1 MSADRRQFLL
11 QTSTLALLLT
21 TPMLARGATILSVR
35 VWPASDYTRVTLES
49 DQPLTAT
56 HFLVPEPPRLVV
68 DVNGLELSPQL
79 KELVGKIKPDDP
91 FIKDVRVAQ
100 YAPDVVRLVF
110 DLKQAVKPQVFNLLP
125 VAAYEN
131 RMVFDLYPAQGD
143 RLLAFM
149 DREAARDGS
158 PAPADAAGAAL
169 TSPSA
174 RVAQAKPDSLGDWIS
189 QHRAELDGTSPSRQP
204 ETLARS
210 GSGRRHESAARQPDA
225 LVADNR
231 ARTRTSEQ
239 PMRRDRRPERS
250 VLLAIDPGHGGE
262 DPGATGPSGVHE
274 KDVVLLIGRHLRD
287 LAMNT
292 PNMRVMMTR
301 DSDFFVPLWMRV
313 EKAQR
318 ANADLFTSIH
328 ADGWYTPDARGA
340 SVYCLSQGGA
350 SSVEARLMA
359 QRENAADAIGGI
371 DIQAHDYQVAKVML
385 DMSTTAQID
394 ASLKMA
400 APTLRRMGSIVH
412 LHSQQVQ
419 QAGFVVLKSPTVPS
433 MLVETAFISNPE
445 EEARLRTPRYRRQVA
460 RAILEGIREYLGTRP
475 PLARRRTM
483 V

>member
-1 MSADRRQFLL
+1 MGADRRQFLI

-21 TPMLARGATILSVR
+21 APVLARGATILSVR
-35 VWPASDYTRVTLES
+35 VWPAPEYTRVTLES
-49 DQPLTAT
+49 DQALTAS
-56 HFLVPEPPRLVV
+56 HFLMADPPRLVV
-68 DVNGLELSPQL
+68 DVKNLELSPQL
-79 KELVGKIKPDDP
+79 KDLVGKIKPDDP

-100 YAPDVVRLVF
+100 YTPDVVRMVF
-110 DLKQAVKPQVFNLLP
+110 DLKQAIKPQVFSLLP

-131 RMVFDLYPAQGD
+131 RIVFDLYPAQGS

-149 DREAARDGS
+149 NRQASEIDASEPRDTSGASIKTAPVSGRGSGIRQDSSANRPAIVAETQPDTLSSWLNAHRDELDQPVRRSEAV
-158 PAPADAAGAAL
+158 ADATG
-169 TSPSA
+169 S
-174 RVAQAKPDSLGDWIS
+174 D
-189 QHRAELDGTSPSRQP
+189 PSRAIP
-204 ETLARS
+204 T
-210 GSGRRHESAARQPDA
+210 
-225 LVADNR
+225 
-231 ARTRTSEQ
+231 
-239 PMRRDRRPERS
+239 RRDRRNYRS

-262 DPGATGPSGVHE
+262 DPGATGPSGIHE
-274 KDVVLLIGRHLRD
+274 KDVVLLIGHHLRE

-318 ANADLFTSIH
+318 VNADLFTSIH
-328 ADGWYTPDARGA
+328 ADGWFTPEARGA

-359 QRENAADAIGGI
+359 QRENASDAIGGI
-371 DIQAHDYQVAKVML
+371 DINSRDYQVAKVLL

-394 ASLKMA
+394 ASMKMA
-400 APTLRRMGSIVH
+400 EPTLAKMGSLVH
-412 LHSQQVQ
+412 LHSRQVQ

-445 EEARLRTPRYRRQVA
+445 EEARLQTPAYRKQVA
-460 RAILEGIREYLGTRP
+460 RAIFEGIRAYLTTNP
-475 PLARRRTM
+475 PLARRRTL

>member
-1 MSADRRQFLL
+1 MGADRRQFLI

-21 TPMLARGATILSVR
+21 APVLARGATILSVR
-35 VWPASDYTRVTLES
+35 VWPAAEYTRVTLES
-49 DQPLTAT
+49 DQALTAS
-56 HFLVPEPPRLVV
+56 HFLMADPPRLVV
-68 DVNGLELSPQL
+68 DVKNLELSPQL
-79 KELVGKIKPDDP
+79 KELVGKIKPGDP

-100 YAPDVVRLVF
+100 YTPDVVRMVF
-110 DLKQAVKPQVFNLLP
+110 DLKQAIKPQVFSLLP

-131 RMVFDLYPAQGD
+131 RIVFDLYPAHGD

-149 DREAARDGS
+149 DRQASQADTVGPRDTS
-158 PAPADAAGAAL
+158 GAAVKATPL
-169 TSPSA
+169 TGSGSA
-174 RVAQAKPDSLGDWIS
+174 STRNTLADTPRVVAENQQDTLSTWLNA
-189 QHRAELDGTSPSRQP
+189 HRDELDRPTRRSETVASATRSDPSN
-204 ETLARS
+204 
-210 GSGRRHESAARQPDA
+210 DI
-225 LVADNR
+225 
-231 ARTRTSEQ
+231 
-239 PMRRDRRPERS
+239 PMRRDRRNYRS

-274 KDVVLLIGRHLRD
+274 KDVVLLIGHHLRE

-318 ANADLFTSIH
+318 VNADLFTSIH
-328 ADGWYTPDARGA
+328 ADGWFTPEARGA

-359 QRENAADAIGGI
+359 QRENASDAIGGI
-371 DIQAHDYQVAKVML
+371 DINSRDYQVAKVLL

-394 ASLKMA
+394 ASMKMA
-400 APTLRRMGSIVH
+400 EPTLAKMGSLVH
-412 LHSQQVQ
+412 LHSRQVQ

-445 EEARLRTPRYRRQVA
+445 EEARLQTPAYRKQVA
-460 RAILEGIREYLGTRP
+460 RAIFEGIRAYLTTNP
-475 PLARRRTM
+475 PLARRRTL